1 MLPSD
6 APAERRTGGRRSLNH
21 PIGPIIGLMPR
32 LVECVPNFSEGRN
45 RAVIDAIAGAITSI
59 AGVTLLDVDPGA
71 ATNRTVYT
79 FVGAPEAVAEA
90 AVGAARTAATLI
102 DMSKHRGEHPRIGA
116 LDVCPIVP
124 VSGVTMDECVRLA
137 RDVGRRIGEELKIP
151 IYFYEH
157 AATRDERRSL
167 ADIRAGEY
175 EGLERKLLDPAW
187 TPDCGPA
194 LFNPRLG
201 ATVVGAR
208 EFLIA
213 YNVNLNTRDKR
224 LAHEIA
230 LRIREAGRVKRQP
243 GGEPVVDADG
253 LPVKTPGRLK
263 AVRAL
268 GWYIDEY
275 RQAQVSINLLDYKRT
290 ALHVVFETVTEE
302 AASLGLRVTG
312 SEVVG
317 MVPLAPIVE
326 AGRFYLRRQGKSS
339 GAPER
344 ELVDMAICSLG
355 LDQLAPFDAGKKIV
369 EYAVAQ
375 PAPLAALSVRDL
387 ADDVSSG
394 SPAPGGGS
402 VAALIGALA
411 AALAAMVANL
421 SVAKRQAHADDLSGL
436 AERAQEVKRT
446 LVAAIDDDTT
456 AFNALMQ
463 AMRLPRGTD
472 SEQAARSA
480 AIQTATRHAAL
491 VPLGTARASLDAIEL
506 ADKVNRLG
514 IAEAASDLGV
524 AAAAGRAAVE
534 GAVLNV
540 LTNLAAIDDARFV
553 ADTRL
558 EAGRLADAA
567 RRLSDELADRVRGQ
581 FT

>member
-1 MLPSD
+1 
-6 APAERRTGGRRSLNH
+6 
-21 PIGPIIGLMPR
+21 MPR

-45 RAVIDAIAGAITSI
+45 RPVIDAIAGAISTS

-79 FVGAPEAVAEA
+79 FVGQPEAVADA
-90 AVGAARTAATLI
+90 AVSAARTAATLI

-137 RDVGRRIGEELKIP
+137 REVGRRLGEELKIP
-151 IYFYEH
+151 IYFYEY
-157 AATRDERRSL
+157 AATREERRSL

-187 TPDCGPA
+187 MPDCGPA
-194 LFNPRLG
+194 VFNPRLG
-201 ATVVGAR
+201 AAVVGAR

-230 LRIREAGRVKRQP
+230 LRIREAGRLKRQP
-243 GGEPVVDADG
+243 DGDVVVDEAG
-253 LPVKTPGRLK
+253 QQVKTPGRLK
-263 AVRAL
+263 AVRAI

-275 RQAQVSINLLDYKRT
+275 RQAQVSINLLNYKIT
-290 ALHVVFETVTEE
+290 PLHVVFETVAEE

-312 SEVVG
+312 SEIVG
-317 MVPLAPIVE
+317 MVPLSPIVD
-326 AGRFYLRRQGKSS
+326 AGKFYLRRQRKSS
-339 GAPER
+339 GAPES
-344 ELVDMAICSLG
+344 ELVDMAIRSLG

-369 EYAVAQ
+369 ESAVRQ
-375 PAPLAALSVRDL
+375 PAPLAGMSVREL
-387 ADDVSSG
+387 ADEVSSG

-402 VAALIGALA
+402 VAALVGSLA

-421 SVAKRQAHADDLSGL
+421 SVAKRQEHADRLSTLG
-436 AERAQEVKRT
+436 ERAQEVKST
-446 LVAAIDDDTT
+446 LVAAIDEDTK
-456 AFNALMQ
+456 AFNGLMQ
-463 AMRLPRGTD
+463 AMRLPRGTAD
-472 SEQAARSA
+472 EQDARDAAL
-480 AIQTATRHAAL
+480 QEATRHAAL
-491 VPLGTARASLDAIEL
+491 VPLETARASLEAIEL
-506 ADKVNRLG
+506 AREVSRLG
-514 IAEAASDLGV
+514 ILEAASDLGV

-540 LTNLAAIDDARFV
+540 LTNLRTIDDERFV
-553 ADTRL
+553 AATRV
-558 EAGRLADAA
+558 ECGRLVEAA
-567 RRLSDELADRVRGQ
+567 RQFSDELTDRVKGQ

>member
-1 MLPSD
+1 
-6 APAERRTGGRRSLNH
+6 
-21 PIGPIIGLMPR
+21 MPR

-45 RAVIDAIAGAITSI
+45 RAAIDAIAGAIT
-59 AGVTLLDVDPGA
+59 AVPGVTLLDVDPGA

-79 FVGAPEAVAEA
+79 FVGAPEAVADA
-90 AVGAARTAATLI
+90 AIGAARAAATVI

-116 LDVCPIVP
+116 LDVCPFVP

-137 RDVGRRIGEELKIP
+137 REVGRRIGEELKIP
-151 IYFYEH
+151 IYFYEY
-157 AATRDERRSL
+157 AATREERRSL

-194 LFNPRLG
+194 VFDRRLG

-230 LRIREAGRVKRQP
+230 LRIREAGRLKRRP
-243 GGEPVVDADG
+243 DGEVVVDAAG
-253 LPVKTPGRLK
+253 QQVKTPGRLK
-263 AVRAL
+263 AVRAI

-275 RQAQVSINLLDYKRT
+275 RQAQVSINLLNYKVT
-290 ALHVVFETVTEE
+290 PLHVVFETVVEE

-317 MVPLAPIVE
+317 MVPLSPIVE

-339 GAPER
+339 GAPEG
-344 ELVDMAICSLG
+344 ELVDLAIRSLG
-355 LDQLAPFDAGKKIV
+355 LDQLAPFDAGKKVV
-369 EYAVAQ
+369 EYAVGR
-375 PAPLAALSVRDL
+375 PAPLATMSVRAL
-387 ADDVSSG
+387 ADEVSSS

-402 VAALIGALA
+402 AAALIGALA

-421 SVAKRQAHADDLSGL
+421 SAGKRREHADALSAM
-436 AERAQEVKRT
+436 AERAQAIKRT
-446 LVAAIDDDTT
+446 LVEAIDEDTN
-456 AFNALMQ
+456 AFNGLMQ
-463 AMRLPRGTD
+463 AMRLPRGTAG
-472 SEQAARSA
+472 EQGARDA
-480 AIQTATRHAAL
+480 AIQEATRRASL
-491 VPLGTARASLDAIEL
+491 VPLETARASLEAIEL
-506 ADKVNRLG
+506 AGQVGRLG

-540 LTNLAAIDDARFV
+540 LTNLGTIDDDRFV

-558 EAGRLADAA
+558 EAGRLIDAA
-567 RRLSDELADRVRGQ
+567 RRAADELTERVRGQ

>member
-1 MLPSD
+1 
-6 APAERRTGGRRSLNH
+6 
-21 PIGPIIGLMPR
+21 MPR
-32 LVECVPNFSEGRN
+32 LVECVPNFSEGRD
-45 RAVIDAIAGAITSI
+45 RAALDAIAGAIT
-59 AGVTLLDVDPGA
+59 AVPGVTLLDVDPGA

-79 FVGAPEAVAEA
+79 FVGAPEAVADA
-90 AVGAARTAATLI
+90 AIGAAGTAATVI
-102 DMSKHRGEHPRIGA
+102 DMSKHHGEHPRIGA
-116 LDVCPIVP
+116 LDVCPFVP

-157 AATRDERRSL
+157 AATREARRSL

-187 TPDCGPA
+187 MPDCGPA
-194 LFNPRLG
+194 VFNPRLG

-230 LRIREAGRVKRQP
+230 LRIREAGRLKRKP
-243 GGEPVVDADG
+243 NAEVIVDEAG
-253 LPVKTPGRLK
+253 QQVKTPGRLK
-263 AVRAL
+263 AVRAI

-275 RQAQVSINLLDYKRT
+275 RQAQVSINLLNYQAT
-290 ALHVVFETVTEE
+290 ALHVVFETVAEE

-312 SEVVG
+312 SEIVG
-317 MVPLAPIVE
+317 MVPLSPIVD

-339 GAPER
+339 GAPEG
-344 ELVDMAICSLG
+344 ELVEMAIRSLG
-355 LDQLAPFDAGKKIV
+355 LDQLARFETGKKVI
-369 EYAVAQ
+369 EYAVRQ
-375 PAPLAALSVRDL
+375 PAPLVAMPVGEL
-387 ADDVSSG
+387 ADEVSSS

-421 SVAKRQAHADDLSGL
+421 SVGKRQEHAAELSAM
-436 AERAQEVKRT
+436 AERAQAIKRT
-446 LVAAIDDDTT
+446 LLDAIDEDTN
-456 AFNALMQ
+456 AFNGLMQ
-463 AMRLPRGTD
+463 AMRLPRG
-472 SEQAARSA
+472 SAGEQSARDA
-480 AIQTATRHAAL
+480 AIQEASRRAAL
-491 VPLGTARASLDAIEL
+491 VPLETARASLQAIEL
-506 ADKVNRLG
+506 AREVGRLG

-524 AAAAGRAAVE
+524 AAAAGRAAVD

-540 LTNLAAIDDARFV
+540 LTNLGTIDDDRLV
-553 ADTRL
+553 ADRRL
-558 EAGRLADAA
+558 EAGRLVDAA
-567 RRLSDELADRVRGQ
+567 RHAADELIDRVRGQ